1 MFSPTDTQQQ
11 QQQPNN
17 PLKQLFATIFSYD
30 GNVLLAALVSLL
42 LVILFVLLL
51 HVYAKWFLAQA
62 HHRRRRSS
70 MTVSRVLGPN
80 RFQHFHTFTLDPTS
94 TNINSL
100 SGSASSKGLDLK
112 TISAIPLFVYKTE
125 EEKEEERNYE
135 NGFLEMECVICLS
148 PFEDND
154 VGRNLPKCGHCFHVE
169 CIDMWL
175 GSHMNCPICRALIV
189 TSADG
194 IGMGIDTTSDQA
206 VGEEESVVIDVLDSG
221 YVENDDLVRVGVMRT
236 DSEPTSSSS
245 SSSSSSSPLTVG
257 CSLKRMLSR
266 NRPEISKV
274 FPTTNGNDHSNQM
287 DD

>member
-1 MFSPTDTQQQ
+1 MFSPTDTQQQQ

-80 RFQHFHTFTLDPTS
+80 RFQHFHTFTLDPGF
-94 TNINSL
+94 

-125 EEKEEERNYE
+125 EKEERNYE

-148 PFEDND
+148 PFEDKD

-175 GSHMNCPICRALIV
+175 GSHMNCPICRAPIV

-206 VGEEESVVIDVLDSG
+206 VGEEESVLIDVLDSG